1 MALTIRLRQ
10 QGKTNRLSYRLVL
23 IEEKAAREG
32 RYVENLGWYD
42 PHAPSEETTLKFEA
56 ERIAHWLALGASI
69 SEHATSLVKK
79 VAPQVIKDH
88 NAREVARRAKA
99 LAKRK
104 ERKARQAA
112 A

>member
-10 QGKTNRLSYRLVL
+10 QGKRNRLSYRLVV

-42 PHAPSEETTLKFEA
+42 PHAPSEETMLKFDA

-69 SEHATSLVKK
+69 SEHATSLVKR
-79 VAPQVIKDH
+79 VSPEVIKVH
-88 NAREVARRAKA
+88 HAREVTRRANA

>member
-1 MALTIRLRQ
+1 VALTIRLRQ
-10 QGKTNRLSYRLVL
+10 QGKTNRLTYRLVV

-42 PHAPSEETTLKFEA
+42 PHAPSEETKLKFDA
-56 ERIAHWLALGASI
+56 ARIAHWLGLGASI
-69 SEHATSLVKK
+69 SEHATSLVKQ
-79 VAPQVIKDH
+79 VSPEVIKEYK
-88 NAREVARRAKA
+88 AKQVAARAKA